1 MHVGIL
7 GCGRWATF
15 LAWYTVRLGY
25 RATVWGRAGS
35 AKLEALR
42 RNRTNDTICV
52 PDTVALTDRPS
63 DLADC
68 ELYLVGVAAQSLR
81 TVLSQWADDIPEG
94 RTVILCMKGLETD
107 TGLRLSQ
114 VAQQC
119 LGRNRPV
126 AVWLGPGHP
135 QDFAN
140 GIPSCMVIDALQ
152 ESVKQE
158 LVSVFSSEL
167 IRLYYG
173 SDLIGN
179 EIGAAAKNVVGI
191 TAGLLDG
198 AGHGSLKGALMARG
212 AYEISRLI
220 LALGGQEISAYG
232 LCHLGDYEATL
243 FSPYSHNR
251 QFGEC
256 TIQKKPYGMLAEGYN
271 TVPALIA
278 LARAFDVELPICQ
291 AVYEVLYEDRDP
303 LEALSALMTRK
314 LKAEF

>member
-1 MHVGIL
+1 MHIGIL
-7 GCGRWATF
+7 GAGRGATF
-15 LAWYTVRLGY
+15 LAWYAERCGHGVTL
-25 RATVWGRAGS
+25 WGRGDS
-35 AKLEALR
+35 PRFHALQTFR
-42 RNRTNDTICV
+42 RNETIAL
-52 PDTVALTDRPS
+52 PDAVALTGDMGALAAC
-63 DLADC
+63 DLV
-68 ELYLVGVAAQSLR
+68 LIGVAAQSLR
-81 TVLSQWADDIPEG
+81 DVLCQWAEYLPESKA
-94 RTVILCMKGLETD
+94 VILCMKGLETD

-114 VAQQC
+114 VARQC
-119 LGRNRPV
+119 IGKSRSV

-135 QDFAN
+135 QDFIG
-140 GIPSCMVIDALQ
+140 GIPSCMVIDAEQ
-152 ESVKQE
+152 ESLKQE
-158 LVSVFSSEL
+158 LVSLFSSDL

-179 EIGAAAKNVVGI
+179 EIGAAAKNVIGI

-212 AYEISRLI
+212 AYEISQLI
-220 LALGGQEISAYG
+220 RALGGQEISAYG

-256 TIQKKPYGMLAEGYN
+256 MIQKKPYGMLAEGYN

-278 LARAFDVELPICQ
+278 LARAFDVELPICES
-291 AVYEVLYEDRDP
+291 VYDVLYNGRDP
-303 LEALSALMTRK
+303 FEAMGALMKRK